1 MLWRLEINRLEREQ
15 SVLELLEDLCGL
27 EPLKKLFWS
36 ELNYDRVN
44 QPLSRR
50 GWNQTAA
57 NALAEDPV
65 LFAGGGQNN
74 DFHVVYSRLPQER
87 LLLGQERPVVNQL
100 LKEHQ
105 YGLFIFS
112 NQAQDHW
119 HFINVKYDTESEKR
133 RLFRRITVGP
143 EERLRTAA
151 ERIAMLD
158 LQSVQPDMFGLQPLT
173 IQSRHDDAFDVE
185 AVTKQFF
192 EEYKA
197 IFRILED
204 DLNKQAN
211 NSTWAHAYSLQFLN
225 RCMFIY
231 FIQRKGWLGNDCDF
245 LLNFW
250 KSYQCCGQSQN
261 SFVDTWL
268 KILFF
273 EAFNDKFHGGHNY
286 FPPEIEEALSL
297 APYLNG
303 GLFTEHRFD
312 QEHKAAI
319 SDRRFEQVLKF
330 LERYNFTIA
339 EDSPLDKEVAVDPEM
354 IGKVYE
360 SLVNIQEDVDA
371 RGEAG
376 IFYTP
381 RTEIDLMCRLSL
393 VDNLA
398 NHLGEDRKELLYQ
411 LIFALEPDEKTDAD
425 KAVAGAG
432 LWPALH
438 ERLHDITLLDPACGS
453 GSFLVGMLNI
463 LDDLQERANHQL
475 GVKEA
480 PYDRKKRIIGQS
492 LYGVDVMEWACH
504 VAELRLWLALII
516 DAEFTREELHV
527 RREPLLPHFSFKI
540 RCGDSL
546 VQEVGGINLGHI
558 AGSQEIPPTLKARI
572 TNLKNEKLKFYNN
585 DATCKFH
592 SVNALKNEE
601 KRLFSDI
608 LDARQHRIQ
617 ERIKALRGRLEGPQ
631 ESQIRLD
638 GTVTSRSHQMD
649 LEASKY
655 RQEIEALTT
664 EFTQTEMSKRA
675 LGAAKEVPF
684 VWDIAFVEIF
694 EGENEGFDIVMGN
707 PPYVR
712 QEAIAAPV
720 VHGIQITNNKREYK
734 AKLAL
739 SVYQAFPHFFGYK
752 ASTNTAAHKIDGK
765 SDLYIYFYLH
775 GLSLLNDKG
784 SFCFITSNSWLD
796 VGYGADLQEFLLKHS
811 HVKLVLDNQV
821 RRTFANADVNSI
833 IVLFSSP
840 DDRHEWAL
848 DKTARFVMFRVPFEH
863 IVSPVIFDEIEEAT
877 ERRVTRE
884 YCVFPIKQDRLL
896 EDGCEIREEESGQ
909 AAGPLIKTAHYIG
922 NKWGGKYLRAPDIY
936 WAILEKGKNHLRCL
950 SELFDGERYMN
961 TGGADGFFIIND
973 AIKLPTGEFKIYNDS
988 VSAKS
993 NLPFQGEIEEEF
1005 LIPLIKDYTKKDK
1018 RVEIHGY
1025 DAYCLVIKDKPSIR
1039 VKEYIRWGEEQGYH
1053 RRSVTRTQTP
1063 WYRPT
1068 RQMLNSAKILV
1079 PRSFSDSYAIY
1090 YNPQNFL
1097 SLRFY
1102 RLHPKLEDVVSLVAY
1117 LNTTLVSLI
1126 IETLGNRSLGLGVLD
1141 FFMADFLSLRIPVV
1155 LDEELKEAFAQ
1166 FKESPVLPVKQEYGF
1181 RLQEENN
1188 LVSLQPR
1195 AERKQLDSIVFD
1207 SLELTH
1213 SERDDVYEAV
1223 IKLVEAR
1230 LNKADSLSLGERGR
1244 RLDAFL
1250 KTQGIWSGLPE
1261 PSQKEMEE

>member
-1 MLWRLEINRLEREQ
+1 MLGRLEIDRLEREQ
-15 SVLELLEDLCGL
+15 RVLELLKNLRGL

-36 ELNYDRVN
+36 ELNYDHVN

-50 GWNQTAA
+50 GWNQTAV

-74 DFHVVYSRLPQER
+74 DFRVVYSRLPQER
-87 LLLGQERPVVNQL
+87 LLLGQERPVVNSL
-100 LKEHQ
+100 LKEHP
-105 YGLFIFS
+105 YALFIFS
-112 NQAQDHW
+112 NQSQNYW
-119 HFINVKYDTESEKR
+119 HFINVKYDTEMEKR

-151 ERIAMLD
+151 ERISMLD
-158 LQSVQPDMFGLQPLT
+158 LQSIQPDMFGLQPLT
-173 IQSRHDDAFDVE
+173 IQSRHDEAFDVE

-211 NSTWAHAYSLQFLN
+211 DYTWAHAYSLQFLN

-250 KSYQCCGQSQN
+250 KSYQRCGQSQN
-261 SFVDTWL
+261 SFVDNWL
-268 KILFF
+268 RVLFF
-273 EAFNDKFHGGHNY
+273 EAFNNKFHGGHNY
-286 FPPEIEEALSL
+286 FPPEIKEALSL

-303 GLFTEHRFD
+303 GLFTENRFD

-319 SDRRFEQVLKF
+319 SDQRFKQVLKF

-393 VDNLA
+393 VDHLA

-411 LIFALEPDEKTDAD
+411 LVFALEPDEKTDAD

-432 LWPALH
+432 LWPALN

-475 GVKEA
+475 GVTEA

-516 DAEFTREELHV
+516 DAEFTREELHG

-558 AGSQEIPPTLKARI
+558 AASQEIPPTLKARI
-572 TNLKNEKLKFYNN
+572 TALKDEKLKFYNN
-585 DATCKFH
+585 DTARKFH
-592 SVNALKNEE
+592 SVDALKNEE

-608 LDARQHRIQ
+608 LAARQHTIQ
-617 ERIKALRGRLEGPQ
+617 EEIKSLCHKIEGPS
-631 ESQIRLD
+631 ERRIRLD
-638 GTVTSRSHQMD
+638 GTIEQKAHQVD
-649 LEASKY
+649 FDAPKNQKQIESLTAELAQIGASQK
-655 RQEIEALTT
+655 
-664 EFTQTEMSKRA
+664 A
-675 LGAAKEVPF
+675 LGASKEVPF

-694 EGENEGFDIVMGN
+694 ESAKDGFDIVIGN

-712 QEAIAAPV
+712 QEAIADPRTPRNEV
-720 VHGIQITNNKREYK
+720 TTENKRAYK
-734 AKLAL
+734 DKLAH
-739 SVYQAFPHFFGYK
+739 SVYQTFPHFFGYK
-752 ASTNTAAHKIDGK
+752 ASTNTAAHKIDAK

-775 GLSLLNDKG
+775 GLSLLNHKG

-811 HVKLVLDNQV
+811 HVKMILDNQV
-821 RRTFANADVNSI
+821 
-833 IVLFSSP
+833 
-840 DDRHEWAL
+840 
-848 DKTARFVMFRVPFEH
+848 
-863 IVSPVIFDEIEEAT
+863 
-877 ERRVTRE
+877 
-884 YCVFPIKQDRLL
+884 
-896 EDGCEIREEESGQ
+896 
-909 AAGPLIKTAHYIG
+909 
-922 NKWGGKYLRAPDIY
+922 
-936 WAILEKGKNHLRCL
+936 
-950 SELFDGERYMN
+950 
-961 TGGADGFFIIND
+961 
-973 AIKLPTGEFKIYNDS
+973 
-988 VSAKS
+988 
-993 NLPFQGEIEEEF
+993 
-1005 LIPLIKDYTKKDK
+1005 K
-1018 RVEIHGY
+1018 RVF
-1025 DAYCLVIKDKPSIR
+1025 
-1039 VKEYIRWGEEQGYH
+1039 
-1053 RRSVTRTQTP
+1053 
-1063 WYRPT
+1063 
-1068 RQMLNSAKILV
+1068 QM
-1079 PRSFSDSYAIY
+1079 
-1090 YNPQNFL
+1090 Q
-1097 SLRFY
+1097 
-1102 RLHPKLEDVVSLVAY
+1102 
-1117 LNTTLVSLI
+1117 
-1126 IETLGNRSLGLGVLD
+1126 
-1141 FFMADFLSLRIPVV
+1141 M
-1155 LDEELKEAFAQ
+1155 
-1166 FKESPVLPVKQEYGF
+1166 
-1181 RLQEENN
+1181 
-1188 LVSLQPR
+1188 
-1195 AERKQLDSIVFD
+1195 
-1207 SLELTH
+1207 
-1213 SERDDVYEAV
+1213 
-1223 IKLVEAR
+1223 
-1230 LNKADSLSLGERGR
+1230 
-1244 RLDAFL
+1244 
-1250 KTQGIWSGLPE
+1250 
-1261 PSQKEMEE
+1261 

>member
-1 MLWRLEINRLEREQ
+1 ME
-15 SVLELLEDLCGL
+15 S
-27 EPLKKLFWS
+27 
-36 ELNYDRVN
+36 
-44 QPLSRR
+44 
-50 GWNQTAA
+50 TAA

-74 DFHVVYSRLPQER
+74 DFHVVYTRLPQER
-87 LLLGQERPVVNQL
+87 LLLGQERPVVNAL

-151 ERIAMLD
+151 ERVAMLD

-173 IQSRHDDAFDVE
+173 IQCRHDDAFDVE

-197 IFRILED
+197 LFRILKD

-250 KSYQCCGQSQN
+250 KSYQRCGQSKD
-261 SFVDTWL
+261 SFVDNWL
-268 KILFF
+268 RILFF
-273 EAFNDKFHGGHNY
+273 EAFNNKFHGGHNY
-286 FPPEIEEALSL
+286 FPPEIKEALSL

-303 GLFTEHRFD
+303 GLFTENRFD
-312 QEHKAAI
+312 QEHKASI

-393 VDNLA
+393 VDHLT

-411 LIFALEPDEKTDAD
+411 LVFALEPDEKADAD

-432 LWPALH
+432 LWPALN

-475 GVKEA
+475 GVAEA
-480 PYDRKKRIIGQS
+480 PYERKKRIIGQS

-546 VQEVGGINLGHI
+546 VQEVGGLNLGHI
-558 AGSQEIPPTLKARI
+558 AASQEIPPTLKARI
-572 TNLKNEKLKFYNN
+572 TALKDEKLKFYNN
-585 DATCKFH
+585 DTTRRFH
-592 SVNALKNEE
+592 SVDALKNEE

-608 LDARQHRIQ
+608 LAARQHTIQ
-617 ERIKALRGRLEGPQ
+617 EEVKSLRRKIEGPS
-631 ESQIRLD
+631 ERRIRLD
-638 GTVTSRSHQMD
+638 GTIEQKAHQVD
-649 LEASKY
+649 FDAPKNQKQIESLTAELAQIGASQK
-655 RQEIEALTT
+655 
-664 EFTQTEMSKRA
+664 A

-720 VHGIQITNNKREYK
+720 VHGIQVTDYKREYK
-734 AKLAL
+734 AKLAV
-739 SVYQAFPHFFGYK
+739 SVYQAFPDFFGYK
-752 ASTNTAAHKIDGK
+752 ASTNTAAHKIDAK

-775 GLSLLNDKG
+775 GLSLLNGKG

-796 VGYGADLQEFLLKHS
+796 VGYGADLQEFLLKHC

-840 DDRHEWAL
+840 DDRREWAL
-848 DKTARFVMFRVPFEH
+848 EKTARFVMFRVPFEH
-863 IVSPVIFDEIEEAT
+863 ILSPVIFDEIEEAT
-877 ERRVTRE
+877 ERKATKE
-884 YCVFPIKQDRLL
+884 YRIFPILQSKLL
-896 EDGCEIREEESGQ
+896 EDGCEIPEEQETGK
-909 AAGPLIKTAHYIG
+909 AAGPLIKTARYIG

-936 WAILEKGKNHLRCL
+936 WTILERGKGKLVRLGDVAQVRRGFTTGANEFFYLD
-950 SELFDGERYMN
+950 EER
-961 TGGADGFFIIND
+961 IR
-973 AIKLPTGEFKIYNDS
+973 EW
-988 VSAKS
+988 
-993 NLPFQGEIEEEF
+993 EIEEEF
-1005 LIPLIKDYTKKDK
+1005 FTPVIKSPKECK
-1018 RVEIHGY
+1018 RV
-1025 DAYCLVIKDKPSIR
+1025 LVDPTSLKFNLLLCHKEKRELKGTSALEYIEWGESQKFHKRPTCIVRQNWWQVNMEKANSLF
-1039 VKEYIRWGEEQGYH
+1039 VKEANDTSAVFYNPDNLPVDCRLYCANL
-1053 RRSVTRTQTP
+1053 
-1063 WYRPT
+1063 PT
-1068 RQMLNSAKILV
+1068 ISIIFLNSPIAAMMFEIYNRAGLGEGARSLMVSDYGGVPCLADTNIEVDIKKIIEEISSLP
-1079 PRSFSDSYAIY
+1079 PRKLKQARDVAWSHLDDAI
-1090 YNPQNFL
+1090 FEAL
-1097 SLRFY
+1097 SL
-1102 RLHPKLEDVVSLVAY
+1102 
-1117 LNTTLVSLI
+1117 TQ
-1126 IETLGNRSLGLGVLD
+1126 G
-1141 FFMADFLSLRIPVV
+1141 
-1155 LDEELKEAFAQ
+1155 
-1166 FKESPVLPVKQEYGF
+1166 
-1181 RLQEENN
+1181 
-1188 LVSLQPR
+1188 
-1195 AERKQLDSIVFD
+1195 
-1207 SLELTH
+1207 
-1213 SERDDVYEAV
+1213 ERDAVYEAV
-1223 IKLVEAR
+1223 IGLVEAR
-1230 LNKADSLSLGERGR
+1230 LRKAGSV
-1244 RLDAFL
+1244 
-1250 KTQGIWSGLPE
+1250 
-1261 PSQKEMEE
+1261 

>member
-1 MLWRLEINRLEREQ
+1 LLGRLEINRLEREQ
-15 SVLELLEDLCGL
+15 SVLELLQDLRGL

-57 NALAEDPV
+57 SALAEDPV
-65 LFAGGGQNN
+65 LFAGGGKDN
-74 DFHVVYSRLPQER
+74 DFHLVYSRLPQER
-87 LLLGQERPVVNQL
+87 LLLGQERPVVNAL
-100 LKEHQ
+100 LKEHP
-105 YGLFIFS
+105 YALFIFS
-112 NQAQDHW
+112 NEPQDYW
-119 HFINVKYDTESEKR
+119 HFINVKYDEDEKKR
-133 RLFRRITVGP
+133 RLFRRISVSP

-151 ERIAMLD
+151 ERVAMLD
-158 LQSVQPDMFGLQPLT
+158 LQSIQPDMFGLQPLT
-173 IQSRHDDAFDVE
+173 IQSRHDEAFDVE

-245 LLNFW
+245 LINFW
-250 KSYQCCGQSQN
+250 KNYQRCGQSQN
-261 SFVDTWL
+261 SFVDNWL
-268 KILFF
+268 RVLFF
-273 EAFNDKFHGGHNY
+273 EAFNNKFHGSHNY
-286 FPPEIEEALSL
+286 FPPEIKEALSL

-303 GLFTEHRFD
+303 GLFTENRFD
-312 QEHKAAI
+312 QEHKASI

-393 VDNLA
+393 VDHLA
-398 NHLGEDRKELLYQ
+398 NHLGEDRKGLLYQ
-411 LIFALEPDEKTDAD
+411 LVFALELDEKTDAD

-432 LWPALH
+432 LWPALN

-475 GVKEA
+475 GVTEA

-546 VQEVGGINLGHI
+546 VQEVGGLNLGHI
-558 AGSQEIPPTLKARI
+558 AASQEIPQTLKARI
-572 TNLKNEKLKFYNN
+572 TALKDEKLKFYNN
-585 DATCKFH
+585 DTTRKFH
-592 SVNALKNEE
+592 SVDALKNEE

-608 LDARQHRIQ
+608 LAARQHRIQ
-617 ERIKALRGRLEGPQ
+617 ERIKVLRRRLEGPQ
-631 ESQIRLD
+631 ESQIRLN
-638 GTVTSRSHQMD
+638 GTVTSRSHQID
-649 LEASKY
+649 LEATKY

-664 EFTQTEMSKRA
+664 ELAQTEVSKKA

-694 EGENEGFDIVMGN
+694 EGGNEGFDIVMGN

-720 VHGIQITNNKREYK
+720 VHGIQVTDNRREYK

-752 ASTNTAAHKIDGK
+752 ASSNTAAHRIDAK

-775 GLSLLNDKG
+775 GLSLLNSRG

-811 HVKLVLDNQV
+811 HVKLILDNQV
-821 RRTFANADVNSI
+821 KRTFATADVNTV
-833 IVLFSSP
+833 IVLFSPP
-840 DDRHEWAL
+840 DDRSEWAL
-848 DKTARFVMFRVPFEH
+848 DKTARFVMFQVPFEH
-863 IVSPVIFDEIEEAT
+863 ILSPVIFDEIEEAN
-877 ERRVTRE
+877 ERRATKE
-884 YCVFPIKQDRLL
+884 YRVFPIQQGELL
-896 EDGCEIREEESGQ
+896 EDGCEIPEEEKTGK
-909 AAGPLIKTAHYIG
+909 AAGPLIKTARYVG

-936 WAILEKGKNHLRCL
+936 WTILGKGKGNLVRMGDIA
-950 SELFDGERYMN
+950 EVRRGFT
-961 TGGADGFFIIND
+961 TGANEFF
-973 AIKLPTGEFKIYNDS
+973 Y
-988 VSAKS
+988 
-993 NLPFQGEIEEEF
+993 
-1005 LIPLIKDYTKKDK
+1005 
-1018 RVEIHGY
+1018 
-1025 DAYCLVIKDKPSIR
+1025 
-1039 VKEYIRWGEEQGYH
+1039 
-1053 RRSVTRTQTP
+1053 
-1063 WYRPT
+1063 
-1068 RQMLNSAKILV
+1068 
-1079 PRSFSDSYAIY
+1079 
-1090 YNPQNFL
+1090 
-1097 SLRFY
+1097 
-1102 RLHPKLEDVVSLVAY
+1102 
-1117 LNTTLVSLI
+1117 
-1126 IETLGNRSLGLGVLD
+1126 
-1141 FFMADFLSLRIPVV
+1141 
-1155 LDEELKEAFAQ
+1155 LDEERVAEWGVESCFLERVVKGPKECTRILVNPKEMNLRLFMCHEDRRQLKGTLALEYIKWGESQGFNGRPTCRGRARWWDLGQRDKAQ
-1166 FKESPVLPVKQEYGF
+1166 INVNYLVDRVMRFFFSEQGFYVGDNFQEVHPKHKDEYQLAVSANSSILQLSANIAGRANFGDGLMKVQTYEVADLMILDPTLLGEEDCRRVLAVAD
-1181 RLQEENN
+1181 RLDLEDDD
-1188 LVSLQPR
+1188 R
-1195 AERKQLDSIVFD
+1195 RTLDSIVFD
-1207 SLELTH
+1207 ALGLTKG
-1213 SERDDVYEAV
+1213 EREAVYEAV
-1223 IKLVEAR
+1223 INLVEAR
-1230 LNKADSLSLGERGR
+1230 LKKAGSV
-1244 RLDAFL
+1244 
-1250 KTQGIWSGLPE
+1250 
-1261 PSQKEMEE
+1261 